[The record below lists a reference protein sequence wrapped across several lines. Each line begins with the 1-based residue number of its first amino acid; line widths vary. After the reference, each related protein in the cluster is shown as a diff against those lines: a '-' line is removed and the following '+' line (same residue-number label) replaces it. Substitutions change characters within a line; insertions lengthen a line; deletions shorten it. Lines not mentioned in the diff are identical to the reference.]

1 VNAVERVFV
10 VGAGMTTF
18 GPQPEV
24 DVHELARRAVWEA
37 IVGSGIEPRA
47 FRDLPSVA
55 FAGHAY
61 QGPCFAQKT
70 LMKIGLQGI
79 PMINVENACA
89 SGSSAVI
96 GAAAMIRSGEAE
108 IAIALGAEKLTRP
121 GGGFLPIVADDLE
134 SAMGRVMPAAFAMQ
148 AQLHMQRHGT
158 TREQMARVAVK
169 NRRNGALNPRCH
181 FKEAVGIEQV
191 LASPSIAEPLTRL
204 SCCPV
209 SDGAA
214 AVVLAS
220 ASAMRRLGR
229 PGRVELLS
237 MSLVSGERTPYGIVD
252 DHSEMSIRAAK
263 RAYERA
269 GLGPGDVD
277 VCELHDPFTI
287 AELIHYEDL
296 GFCAP
301 GEGGR
306 YVEQGLAEIG
316 GGGVAVSPSGGLL
329 SKGHPLGAT
338 GVAQVAEMYWQLR
351 GEAGARQVPGARIGI
366 THTVGGGVTK
376 LEAGASAVMVFG
388 AAQ

>member
-1 VNAVERVFV
+1 MDRIFV
-10 VGAGMTTF
+10 IGAGMTTF

-24 DVHELARRAVWEA
+24 EVHELARRAVWEA
-37 IVGSGIEPRA
+37 IGSSTLAPQLLRQ
-47 FRDLPSVA
+47 RPSVA

-70 LMKIGLQGI
+70 LMKIGLQGL

-96 GAAAMIRSGEAE
+96 AAAAMIRAGEAE
-108 IAIALGAEKLTRP
+108 LAIAFGAEKLTRP

-158 TREQMARVAVK
+158 TRTQMALVAVK
-169 NRRNGALNPRCH
+169 NRRQGALNPRCH
-181 FKEAVGIEQV
+181 FKDELTVEQV

-214 AVVLAS
+214 AVLLAGEEAVHS
-220 ASAMRRLGR
+220 LGLT
-229 PGRVELLS
+229 PRVELAAHA
-237 MSLVSGERTPYGIVD
+237 LVSGERTPYGIVD
-252 DHSEMSIRAAK
+252 DHSEMSIRAA
-263 RAYERA
+263 RQAYERA
-269 GLGPGDVD
+269 GIGPEDVD
-277 VCELHDPFTI
+277 LCEMHDPFTI
-287 AELIHYEDL
+287 AEIIHYEDL

-301 GEGGR
+301 GDGGT
-306 YVEQGLAEIG
+306 YVESGHAGIG
-316 GGGVAVSPSGGLL
+316 GGGVAVSPSGGLM

-338 GVAQVAEMYWQLR
+338 GVAQVAEMFWQLR
-351 GEAGARQVPGARIGI
+351 GEAGARQVPRARIGL

-376 LEAGASAVMVFG
+376 LEAGACGVMVFK
-388 AAQ
+388 AV

>member
-1 VNAVERVFV
+1 MDRVYV

-24 DVHELARRAVWEA
+24 GVHELARRAVCEA
-37 IVGSGIEPRA
+37 VASSGVAMRQLRE
-47 FRDLPSVA
+47 LPVVA

-70 LMKIGLQGI
+70 LMRIGLQGM

-89 SGSSAVI
+89 SGASAVI
-96 GAAAMIRSGEAE
+96 GAAAMIRGGEAE
-108 IAIALGAEKLTRP
+108 LAIALGAEKLTRP

-148 AQLHMQRHGT
+148 AQLHMRRYGT
-158 TREQMARVAVK
+158 TLAQMARVAVK

-181 FKEAVGIEQV
+181 FREAVDVAQV
-191 LASPSIAEPLTRL
+191 LASPAIAEPLTRL

-220 ASAMRRLGR
+220 EGAVRRLALGAR
-229 PGRVELLS
+229 AELAAAA
-237 MSLVSGERTPYGIVD
+237 LVSGERTPHGIVD
-252 DHSEMSIRAAK
+252 DKSEMTIRAAR

-269 GLGPGDVD
+269 GLGPEDVD

-287 AELIHYEDL
+287 AELMHYEDL

-301 GEGGR
+301 GEGGA
-306 YVEQGLAEIG
+306 YVEQGRADIG
-316 GGGVAVSPSGGLL
+316 GAGVAVSPSGGLL
-329 SKGHPLGAT
+329 AKGHPLGAT
-338 GVAQVAEMYWQLR
+338 GVAQLAELYWQLT
-351 GEAGARQVPGARIGI
+351 GQAGARQVPHARVGLA
-366 THTVGGGVTK
+366 HTVGGGVTQ
-376 LEAGASAVMVFG
+376 LEAGACAVMLLK
-388 AAQ
+388 ACA

>member
-1 VNAVERVFV
+1 MERIYVI
-10 VGAGMTTF
+10 GAGMTIF

-24 DVHELARRAVWEA
+24 EVHELARRAVWEA
-37 IVGSGIEPRA
+37 LASSGLGPRV
-47 FRDLPSVA
+47 FRQRPTVA

-70 LMKIGLQGI
+70 LMRIGLQGL
-79 PMINVENACA
+79 PMVNVENACA
-89 SGSSAVI
+89 SGSTAVI
-96 GAAAMIRSGEAE
+96 GAAAMIRAGEAE
-108 IAIALGAEKLTRP
+108 LAIAFGAEKLTRP

-169 NRRNGALNPRCH
+169 NRRQGALNPRCH
-181 FKEAVGIEQV
+181 FKEEVTVEQV

-214 AVVLAS
+214 AVVLAGE
-220 ASAMRRLGR
+220 AAVHALGLQ
-229 PGRVELLS
+229 PRVELVGHA
-237 MSLVSGERTPYGIVD
+237 LVSGERTPYGIVD
-252 DHSEMSIRAAK
+252 DHSEMSVRAA
-263 RAYERA
+263 RLAYERA
-269 GLGPGDVD
+269 GLGPGDID
-277 VCELHDPFTI
+277 LCEMHDPFTI

-301 GEGGR
+301 GEGGAYIESGR
-306 YVEQGLAEIG
+306 SAID
-316 GGGVAVSPSGGLL
+316 GGGVAVSPSGGLM

-338 GVAQVAEMYWQLR
+338 GVAQVAEMFWQLR
-351 GEAGARQVPGARIGI
+351 GEAGARQVPGARIGL

-376 LEAGASAVMVFG
+376 LEAGASAVMVFQ
-388 AAQ
+388 AV